1 MRAAAES
8 ERQRHVEATVAHR
21 PAVAE
26 DAFTGL
32 KTDMKINHLVA
43 MAANVSLI
51 APISG
56 GETQGLNSRE
66 IRSLGLIY
74 RLGPK
79 TVRQLARVSDQDPAN
94 VSRSMTML
102 LDKGLIVKS
111 DNPKHRQSQVISLTS
126 TGEKLY
132 NRLRLKIEER
142 ATALLGDFTNEDK
155 DDFVRLLERYLHNG
169 KGSPSQT

>member
-1 MRAAAES
+1 MRAAAEA
-8 ERQRHVEATVAHR
+8 EHDLRVEAGVTHSPSVS
-21 PAVAE
+21 E

-43 MAANVSLI
+43 MAANMSLI
-51 APISG
+51 APLSG
-56 GETQGLNSRE
+56 GGTQGLNSRE

-102 LDKGLIVKS
+102 LEKGLILKS

-126 TGEKLY
+126 AGEKLY

-142 ATALLGDFTNEDK
+142 ATALLGDFTDEDK
-155 DDFVRLLERYLHNG
+155 DAFVRLLERYLHNG
-169 KGSPSQT
+169 KESPPHP

>member
-1 MRAAAES
+1 MREAAER
-8 ERQRHVEATVAHR
+8 EREHQGQAKAAPR
-21 PAVAE
+21 PSVPE

-32 KTDMKINHLVA
+32 NMDMKINHLVA

-51 APISG
+51 APLSG
-56 GETQGLNSRE
+56 GSTQGLNSRE

-102 LDKGLIVKS
+102 LEKGLILKS

-142 ATALLGDFTNEDK
+142 ATALLGAFTDEDK
-155 DDFVRLLERYLHNG
+155 DNFVRLLKRYLHNA
-169 KGSPSQT
+169 KGPQS